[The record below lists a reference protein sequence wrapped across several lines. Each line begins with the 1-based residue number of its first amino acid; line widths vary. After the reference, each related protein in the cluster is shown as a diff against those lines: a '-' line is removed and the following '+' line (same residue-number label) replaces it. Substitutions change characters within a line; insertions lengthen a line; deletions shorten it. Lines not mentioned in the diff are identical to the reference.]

1 MFILQNF
8 SDRFFIYNFNND
20 LSFSSRIWSYFKSS
34 HPMQQTFCSDTK
46 FTSNTPWNC
55 IQEKIN
61 AFTIWIRKQNCISTY
76 RNIFNYNLFLFSVSY
91 FSPHKTQRLH
101 TNVVSVWFKHSPQTD
116 REFSFFNF
124 FSNIE
129 RINLKFISCGHEIK

>member
-1 MFILQNF
+1 MLLQEIQMFILQNL
-8 SDRFFIYNFNND
+8 SKRFFIFNFNND
-20 LSFSSRIWSYFKSS
+20 LSFSSRNWSYFKSS

-76 RNIFNYNLFLFSVSY
+76 RNIFNYNFFLFSVSY

-101 TNVVSVWFKHSPQTD
+101 TNVDSVWFKHSPQTD
-116 REFSFFNF
+116 REFSFSHF
-124 FSNIE
+124 FFKYREN
-129 RINLKFISCGHEIK
+129 